1 MTDANDGE
9 DLESDDINSG
19 VQDTMD
25 AMVDTCLRPCCT
37 PVSHKRLLLRAPN
50 ASDTLQ
56 IAALA
61 NNPNVAT
68 QTSNMPHPYNST
80 DAMDWI
86 AAANERHDDRCA
98 YVIVLKSN
106 SDNSGQDTGSEHA
119 NDQVI
124 GACSYG
130 KPSAGYEGFEI
141 GYWLGEVHWGRG
153 HAAEA
158 CHALIDHIFDRTLA
172 CSVWATCRVTNA
184 RGRRVIEKC
193 GFQFREN
200 AMVHSVALGGMQPV
214 ERYVLDRR
222 SWESLK
228 AWGREDV

>member
-1 MTDANDGE
+1 MTNDNDGE
-9 DLESDDINSG
+9 DLESDDIGSR
-19 VQDTMD
+19 VQDCME
-25 AMVDTCLRPCCT
+25 AGADTTLRPCCA
-37 PVSHKRLLLRAPN
+37 PVTIKRLLLRAPN
-50 ASDTLQ
+50 GSDTLQ
-56 IAALA
+56 IAELA

-68 QTSNMPHPYNST
+68 QTSNMPHPYRHS

-86 AAANERHDDRCA
+86 AAANGNHEDRCA
-98 YVIVLKSN
+98 YVIVLKSD
-106 SDNSGQDTGSEHA
+106 SDNSNAQQNG
-119 NDQVI
+119 DQVI
-124 GACSYG
+124 GACSFG

-141 GYWLGEVHWGRG
+141 GYWLGEAYWGQG

-158 CHALIDHIFDRTLA
+158 CHALIDHIFARTLA

-228 AWGREDV
+228 AWGRDDV

>member
-1 MTDANDGE
+1 MTDEND
-9 DLESDDINSG
+9 SDEEISQFSEELPSEINAKALTG
-19 VQDTMD
+19 LQ
-25 AMVDTCLRPCCT
+25 PCCS
-37 PVSHKRLLLRAPN
+37 PVAVHRLLLRAPN
-50 ASDTLQ
+50 AADAERL
-56 IAALA
+56 AMLA

-68 QTSNMPHPYNST
+68 QTSNMPHPYGASE
-80 DAMDWI
+80 AEDWI
-86 AAANERHDDRCA
+86 ASASENREDRCA
-98 YVIVLKSN
+98 YVIVLKSEAN
-106 SDNSGQDTGSEHA
+106 TSEGEI
-119 NDQVI
+119 I

-141 GYWLGEVHWGRG
+141 GYWLGEPYWGLG

-158 CHALIDHIFDRTLA
+158 CHALIDHIFTKTLA
-172 CSVWATCRVTNA
+172 VSVWATCRVTNA
-184 RGRRVIEKC
+184 RSRRVIEKC
-193 GFQFREN
+193 GFQYREN